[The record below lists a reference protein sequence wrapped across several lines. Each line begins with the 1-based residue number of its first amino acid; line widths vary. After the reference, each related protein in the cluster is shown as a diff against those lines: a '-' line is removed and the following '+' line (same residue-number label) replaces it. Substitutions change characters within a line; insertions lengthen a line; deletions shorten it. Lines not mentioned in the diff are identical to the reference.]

1 MLEVFQFIN
10 PLQLESLEAEQKMIK
25 ILSKFDTKVC
35 YKYIPLLNLKT
46 YAKIADK
53 LTTTSQFSDPNYLMQ
68 LAFQMSID
76 HEAIAIQ
83 GRKVARIFLRTLQS
97 AVITQH
103 CVYSESLITEIANT
117 LGVDVNNF
125 LYERQL
131 AKTKQRLTQNQRLAL
146 EFAITNTPCVV
157 VLDTKKE
164 YAYVMEHFN
173 RDALLSFVEAHHHH
187 LPYSLQ
193 RTLHAIDG

>member
-10 PLQLESLEAEQKMIK
+10 PLQLESLESEQKMIK
-25 ILSKFDTKVC
+25 ILSKFDTKVY

-46 YAKIADK
+46 YTKIADN
-53 LTTTSQFSDPNYLMQ
+53 LSADSHFSDTNYLMQ

-97 AVITQH
+97 AVITQN
-103 CVYSESLITEIANT
+103 CTYSEALIVEIAKT
-117 LGVDVNNF
+117 LGVDVNSF
-125 LYERQL
+125 LKERQL
-131 AKTKQRLTQNQRLAL
+131 TSTKQRLTQNQRLAL

-157 VLDTKKE
+157 VLDTEKE
-164 YAYVMEHFN
+164 YAYVMEQFD
-173 RDALLSFVEAHHHH
+173 RTTLLSFVEEHHQH

-193 RTLHAIDG
+193 RNLHAIDV